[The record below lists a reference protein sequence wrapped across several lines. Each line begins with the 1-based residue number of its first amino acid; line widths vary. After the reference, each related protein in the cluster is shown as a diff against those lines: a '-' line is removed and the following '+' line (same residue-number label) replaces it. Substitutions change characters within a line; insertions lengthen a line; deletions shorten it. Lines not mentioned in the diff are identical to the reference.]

1 MWRKGTEGNAR
12 QRPRPPRAPAPL
24 SLRGALAGPSEDA
37 PRHPAGHSSLTFLSA
52 TNPGPGAGQ
61 SRLFGPAALPTLRGA
76 ERITLGQKRVQPGP
90 PGGPA
95 PLLLGTTGLCT
106 LAPGVSAGSRSCCVC
121 RAGGADGSACL
132 GQPSATAGG
141 RGAQAAPSAQAL
153 RAPCTRR
160 AAPHGLRL
168 RSPPALSRPHCCLLA
183 PPESLP
189 WSGAAGGPH
198 TPRQG
203 TVQSSAED
211 AAQRGGQTHTWAPPR
226 AARRG
231 KRLSQPSRPRARPL
245 GRRLRALPG
254 ALPGDRHRLGFRSW
268 ALRLQLCLCSKL
280 LRGQAADQALTA
292 STPHPRL
299 GLRAEPPGL
308 APAFHYTLGGDVPSI
323 AGQIQTRE
331 EPGAQ

>member
-121 RAGGADGSACL
+121 RAGGAGGSACL

-168 RSPPALSRPHCCLLA
+168 RSPPALSRPHCCLPSPLLPSGPSGITAVERRRRGPAHTPPGYSAVLCRRRGSARRPDTHVGA
-183 PPESLP
+183 PAR
-189 WSGAAGGPH
+189 GAAWEASVPALS
-198 TPRQG
+198 P
-203 TVQSSAED
+203 QSK
-211 AAQRGGQTHTWAPPR
+211 
-226 AARRG
+226 AAR
-231 KRLSQPSRPRARPL
+231 A
-245 GRRLRALPG
+245 
-254 ALPGDRHRLGFRSW
+254 
-268 ALRLQLCLCSKL
+268 
-280 LRGQAADQALTA
+280 
-292 STPHPRL
+292 TPA
-299 GLRAEPPGL
+299 G
-308 APAFHYTLGGDVPSI
+308 PA
-323 AGQIQTRE
+323 
-331 EPGAQ
+331 

>member
-121 RAGGADGSACL
+121 RAGGAGGSACL
-132 GQPSATAGG
+132 GQPSATAGA

-168 RSPPALSRPHCCLLA
+168 RSPPALSRPRCCLPA
-183 PPESLP
+183 PLESLP
-189 WSGAAGGPH
+189 WSGATGGPH

-203 TVQSSAED
+203 TVQSSAESRRGSARRPD
-211 AAQRGGQTHTWAPPR
+211 TPVGAPACGAAWEASVSALPPQSKAAGATPAGPAWG
-226 AARRG
+226 AARRQAPPWVQVLG
-231 KRLSQPSRPRARPL
+231 SAPPALSLLEA
-245 GRRLRALPG
+245 APG
-254 ALPGDRHRLGFRSW
+254 TGS
-268 ALRLQLCLCSKL
+268 
-280 LRGQAADQALTA
+280 
-292 STPHPRL
+292 
-299 GLRAEPPGL
+299 
-308 APAFHYTLGGDVPSI
+308 
-323 AGQIQTRE
+323 
-331 EPGAQ
+331 